1 MTDETTGMQ
10 NPIFKI
16 MANQSQAS
24 NNGQQ
29 NPMGGQM
36 NIRWRNKEIRRYA
49 RCFKKK
55 TWRRIKWIF

>member
-10 NPIFKI
+10 NHIFKI

-29 NPMGGQM
+29 YPMGGQM